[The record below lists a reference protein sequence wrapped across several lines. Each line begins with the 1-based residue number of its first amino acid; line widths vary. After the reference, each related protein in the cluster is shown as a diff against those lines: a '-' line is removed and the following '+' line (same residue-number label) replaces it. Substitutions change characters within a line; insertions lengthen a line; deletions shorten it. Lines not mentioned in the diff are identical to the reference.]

1 LETLEQQ
8 HLEYGQYYYYFLAGK
23 PRLGDCYTPS
33 RVIHSRQKLKPRE
46 SAAGLSREKMKY
58 SRNMTLKEVI
68 SSCLVVSLGLILIIH
83 FTLFWIYGGVFI
95 YEHNKIILALETI
108 MSIGI
113 IGFGIERLISTSLRK
128 ENQEA
133 SVSLSGKAQKQ
144 VNAEYLIP
152 VKHPPEVDYKQERRQ
167 TPQPVLQR

>member
-1 LETLEQQ
+1 
-8 HLEYGQYYYYFLAGK
+8 
-23 PRLGDCYTPS
+23 
-33 RVIHSRQKLKPRE
+33 
-46 SAAGLSREKMKY
+46 MKY

-68 SSCLVVSLGLILIIH
+68 SSCLVVALGLILIIH

-95 YEHNKIILALETI
+95 YEHNKIILALETL

-128 ENQEA
+128 ENKEA
-133 SVSLSGKAQKQ
+133 AISLSSRAQKQ

-152 VKHPPEVDYKQERRQ
+152 AKHTPEADYKQERRQ